1 MCFDRAPLHAGAQLR
16 SCMSCRDLG
25 SEAESRSP
33 RSARPRVAGD
43 LYHCPK
49 RSNPRSLG
57 IVLGRRWLAL
67 FLAGLIIPLAIPLF
81 AGSSPLHASL
91 YTNHPSRWW
100 THTDQQPPRS
110 SAMPQWLLF
119 QHLFGS
125 YHAIGKGLSLT
136 FQQWLVMNGITDPG
150 EQAFFMWLYR
160 WNARQAGR

>member
-1 MCFDRAPLHAGAQLR
+1 MNARRPLTTRRLR
-16 SCMSCRDLG
+16 SFVGRATFLTFVSATTALLT
-25 SEAESRSP
+25 SP
-33 RSARPRVAGD
+33 SWSAP
-43 LYHCPK
+43 P
-49 RSNPRSLG
+49 
-57 IVLGRRWLAL
+57 
-67 FLAGLIIPLAIPLF
+67 
-81 AGSSPLHASL
+81 
-91 YTNHPSRWW
+91 NHPSRWW